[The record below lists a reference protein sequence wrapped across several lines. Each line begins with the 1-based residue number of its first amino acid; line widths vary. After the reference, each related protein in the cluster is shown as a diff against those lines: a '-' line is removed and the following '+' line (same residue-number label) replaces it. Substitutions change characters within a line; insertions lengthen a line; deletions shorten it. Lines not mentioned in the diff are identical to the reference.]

1 MKKILITG
9 WVPDSCLA
17 PYQGEF
23 EFTLP
28 KKDAPILTQDQIAG
42 MIGDH
47 DAFFI
52 VDDDN
57 TARKELLDK
66 GKRLKAVANLGV
78 GYNNIDWKY
87 ATEIRLAVVN
97 TPTAVTEA
105 TAEMAVALLLSAMRG
120 VARFDRE
127 IRRGVWTSPVFPERE
142 DDVFGKTL
150 GIVGFGRI
158 GKRVCRKAQGLGMK
172 VVYYD
177 PFRSSAEVEKE
188 YGVDYLDFD
197 QLLKTS
203 DCVTLHMP
211 YTPEIHHLFNADAFA
226 KMKDGAYFL
235 NAARGQIMDEKALAA
250 ALKSGKLKGAG
261 LDVFE
266 DEPNVGK
273 ELLALENVCFTPHAG
288 SGTMG
293 ARVNMC
299 AEALRGIA
307 GVLRGEIPSNVVN
320 PEVLG

>member
-23 EFTLP
+23 AFTLP
-28 KKDAPILTQDQIAG
+28 KKGEPVLNQDQIG
-42 MIGDH
+42 EIIGEH

-66 GKRLKAVANLGV
+66 GKQLEAVANLGV

-87 ATEIRLAVVN
+87 ATEIGLPVVN
-97 TPTAVTEA
+97 TPTAVTES
-105 TAEMAVALLLSAMRG
+105 TAEMAVALILSAMRG

-127 IRRGVWTSPVFPERE
+127 IRKGVWLSPIFPERE

-150 GIVGFGRI
+150 GVVGFGRI

-172 VVYYD
+172 VVYHD
-177 PFRSSAEVEKE
+177 PFRSPADVEKE
-188 YGVDYLDFD
+188 FGVTYLAFD
-197 QLLKTS
+197 ELLKTS
-203 DCVTLHMP
+203 DCVTLHLP
-211 YTPEIHHLFNADAFA
+211 YTPEVHHMFNADAFA
-226 KMKDGAYFL
+226 KMKNSAYFI

-250 ALKSGKLKGAG
+250 ALRSGKLKGAG

-266 DEPNVGK
+266 DEPTVSK
-273 ELLALENVCFTPHAG
+273 ELLALDNVCFTPHAG

-293 ARVNMC
+293 ARVGMC
-299 AEALRGIA
+299 VEALRGIA
-307 GVLRGEIPSNVVN
+307 GVLRGEKPSNVVN
-320 PEVLG
+320 PQVLK